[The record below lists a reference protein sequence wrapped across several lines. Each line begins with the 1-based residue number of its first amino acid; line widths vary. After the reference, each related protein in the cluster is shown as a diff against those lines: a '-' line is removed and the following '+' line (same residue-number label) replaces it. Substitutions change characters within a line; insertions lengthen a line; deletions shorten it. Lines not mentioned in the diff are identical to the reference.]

1 MEPRCRGRRT
11 KITSSSIVDC
21 INQDV
26 LESTLTEQGLQEQV
40 VSATYEEQFLQR
52 SLAFEEVKK

>member
-11 KITSSSIVDC
+11 KITSSRIVDC

-26 LESTLTEQGLQEQV
+26 LESTLTPDGVRLQKESKRMRV
-40 VSATYEEQFLQR
+40 CADSKAIQR
-52 SLAFEEVKK
+52 DHSGP